1 MMFGLLKLLNP
12 AALLTSI
19 WFKLATYVAAAAAG
33 AALCVWVYAKPE
45 IASRDVKIAN
55 MTVASQKDHDDFV
68 TKAKAKEEE
77 RNRNERALE
86 AKNEVA
92 KQRTDALA
100 AQLAAD
106 HSVFQRTI
114 AAYVSAAESK
124 RLPGPIPSG
133 SYTDDPAATLGN
145 ILGSCDNLASG
156 LATDAERLADQV
168 RALQAIVA
176 TDRDELLP

>member
-1 MMFGLLKLLNP
+1 MFGLLKLLNP

-68 TKAKAKEEE
+68 TQAKAKEEE

-86 AKNEVA
+86 AKADVA

-106 HSVFQRTI
+106 HSMFQRTV
-114 AAYVSAAESK
+114 AAYVSAAEHQGLSA
-124 RLPGPIPSG
+124 GIDSG
-133 SYTDDPAATLGN
+133 SQPNDPAATLGG
-145 ILGSCDNLASG
+145 ILGSCDSLASG

-168 RALQAIVA
+168 RYFEAREALR
-176 TDRDELLP
+176 RDELLP